1 MLWSVQFNKYYRVFV
16 KISYERKK
24 EIVRFPFHTTFDW
37 LKDLKNCFAKNKIKD
52 CKLYMGLQNI
62 KIQ

>member
-1 MLWSVQFNKYYRVFV
+1 MLWSVQFNKYYRDFV
-16 KISYERKK
+16 KIAYNFF
-24 EIVRFPFHTTFDW
+24 VRFPFHTTFDW
-37 LKDLKNCFAKNKIKD
+37 LKDLKNCYAKNEIKD